1 MTSLQLGQ
9 EATYPVNVQDGNGNP
24 RPAAVVAATTDYSK
38 GYVKFVGNLLHVV
51 AKALGAFSVTIN
63 GHTTDDGTVLA
74 ADTQD
79 FTVIAP
85 PHVVDGSVTVG
96 NISIVTPGDPGVG
109 SDSATV

>member
-1 MTSLQLGQ
+1 MTPLQLGQ
-9 EATYPVNVQDGNGNP
+9 EATFPVTVEDGNGNP

-51 AKALGAFSVTIN
+51 SKALGAFSVTIN
-63 GHTTDDGTVLA
+63 GHTTDDGTTLA
-74 ADTQD
+74 TKTED

-85 PHVVDGSVTVG
+85 PHVVDGTPSVG